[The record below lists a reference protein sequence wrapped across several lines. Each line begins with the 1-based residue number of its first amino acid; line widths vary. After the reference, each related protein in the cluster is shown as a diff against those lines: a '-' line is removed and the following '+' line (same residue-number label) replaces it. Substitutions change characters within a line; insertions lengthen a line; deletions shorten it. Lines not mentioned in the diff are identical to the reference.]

1 MTIDDKIGNEKL
13 HCNTHREAA
22 IRYTLSSDKTDK
34 YEYLIREKLLSSNQ
48 SQIIKQPKCIFS
60 IRKAFYSEK
69 NSSGSQSYLN
79 LYSKALK
86 TSTTLEISTVI
97 G

>member
-48 SQIIKQPKCIFS
+48 SQIIKQPECIFS

-69 NSSGSQSYLN
+69 NSSGR
-79 LYSKALK
+79 K
-86 TSTTLEISTVI
+86 